1 MIHIPNHIDYIE
13 FPAPDA
19 AAHGASK
26 AFYEQIFGWKYQDWG
41 SDYSDTQGSGLGSGI
56 SSQPGTRPLPLA
68 VIYTDRLEGTMA
80 KVEASGGE
88 ITQPIFSFPGGRR
101 FHFRDPAGNELA
113 VWSDQQAG
121 AGGGCLLCG

>member
-1 MIHIPNHIDYIE
+1 MTHIPNHIDYIE

-26 AFYEQIFGWKYQDWG
+26 AFYEQVFGWKYQDWG

-68 VIYTDRLEGTMA
+68 VIEATSNRYREAYERLTGQ
-80 KVEASGGE
+80 S
-88 ITQPIFSFPGGRR
+88 
-101 FHFRDPAGNELA
+101 L
-113 VWSDQQAG
+113 
-121 AGGGCLLCG
+121 